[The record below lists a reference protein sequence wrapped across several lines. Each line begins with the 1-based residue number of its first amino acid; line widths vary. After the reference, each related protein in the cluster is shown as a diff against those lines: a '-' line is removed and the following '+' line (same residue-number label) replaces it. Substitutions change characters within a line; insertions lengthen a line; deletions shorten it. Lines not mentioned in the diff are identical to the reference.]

1 VTTPVSYDDIVA
13 TATVGLNQRPLALTS
28 LAGPAGAHTAVLDAA
43 DPAAALLD
51 AAALL
56 TAARRAGPLTATA
69 AAVPAAAAPDTAPE
83 LSPVACSVIT
93 VALADPAWLADLLT
107 ATAAAGFRAAPP
119 LLPALLDWAARA
131 RSLRPAVAGVLGER
145 GRWLAGHRTDWQ
157 LAAGADSVG
166 ADSVIV
172 SEDPA
177 VWQTGSR
184 AERRS
189 WLAALRR
196 RDPAAAR
203 DLLAAGWSGE
213 TGDVRAELLKVLTAG
228 LSAADEAF
236 LEVVLDDRKSSVR
249 QVAAGLLAAIPS
261 SAFNARAVGRA
272 AGALRVERRALRR
285 WLVVTLPGSYDMAA
299 LRDEISPAP
308 PSAAIGARAWLLTQF
323 IAAMPLG
330 EWTARL
336 GLDPASLVEM
346 PVQGGF
352 RTDVHAG
359 WRLAATRQADA
370 AWAALLL
377 AADSGRVP
385 ERPPAAW
392 PTPAQLAAVLPAD
405 ARVARAVALL
415 AERRPSP
422 EAAEEAA
429 DCPGPWP
436 GRLAD
441 AVLAQLSRVGRDPR
455 PPHWSGLMLRAT
467 ARKLP
472 PGGGRDFAAE
482 LRALAA
488 ACPDAGSWTSEVRR
502 AADTIDHRRRFL
514 KELR

>member
-1 VTTPVSYDDIVA
+1 MTAPASYDDIVT

-28 LAGPAGAHTAVLDAA
+28 LAGPAGAHTAVLDTA

-56 TAARRAGPLTATA
+56 TAARRAGPLTVA
-69 AAVPAAAAPDTAPE
+69 AATVPAAAAPDTAPE

-107 ATAAAGFRAAPP
+107 AAAAAGFRAAPP

-131 RSLRPAVAGVLGER
+131 RSLRPAVAAVLGER
-145 GRWLAGHRTDWQ
+145 GRWLAAHRTDWQ
-157 LAAGADSVG
+157 QAVG
-166 ADSVIV
+166 ADGVIV
-172 SEDPA
+172 SDDPA
-177 VWQTGSR
+177 VWETGRR

-189 WLAALRR
+189 WLATLRG

-213 TGDVRAELLKVLTAG
+213 TGDVRAELLRVLSAG
-228 LSAADEAF
+228 LSEADEAF
-236 LEVVLDDRKSSVR
+236 LEMALDDRKSSVR

-272 AGALRVERRALRR
+272 AGTLRVERRALRR
-285 WLVVTLPGSYDMAA
+285 WLVVTLPGSYDVAA

-308 PSAAIGARAWLLTQF
+308 PSATIGARAWLLTQF

-370 AWAALLL
+370 TWAEVLLG
-377 AADSGRVP
+377 ADEDSST

-392 PTPAQLAAVLPAD
+392 PTSAQLAAVLPAD
-405 ARVARAVALL
+405 ARVTRAVALL

-429 DCPGPWP
+429 ECPGPWP

-441 AVLAQLSRVGRDPR
+441 AVLAQLGRVGHDPR
-455 PPHWSGLMLRAT
+455 PPHWSGLMLRAA

-472 PGGGRDFAAE
+472 PGGERDFAAE

-488 ACPDAGSWTSEVRR
+488 AGPDAGSWTSEVHR
-502 AADTIDHRRRFL
+502 AAGTIDHRRLFL